1 VTAAPPEPGQDADD
15 GRWLGWVG
23 LLLLCAAAVLA
34 ALLEGL
40 LVPLYAGSTPIP
52 IAVLFALATNAAFP
66 RLGYRLVPRALAA
79 VAPFAC
85 WLVVIFVF
93 GVIARPEGDVIL
105 PGGSLQ
111 WVSYGVMLGGALA
124 GTLSVV
130 FALPVRSQR
139 PDQLSAGTDRGSPR
153 PAPPGRR

>member
-1 VTAAPPEPGQDADD
+1 VSAAPPETRRDAD
-15 GRWLGWVG
+15 GGPWVGWVG
-23 LLLLCAAAVLA
+23 LALLCAAAVLA
-34 ALLEGL
+34 ALLESL

-52 IAVLFALATNAAFP
+52 VAVLLALATNVAFP

-85 WLVVIFVF
+85 WLIVIFVF
-93 GVIARPEGDVIL
+93 GVVARPEGDVIL

-130 FALPVRSQR
+130 FALPVRSR
-139 PDQLSAGTDRGSPR
+139 PPRQLSAGTDRGSPR